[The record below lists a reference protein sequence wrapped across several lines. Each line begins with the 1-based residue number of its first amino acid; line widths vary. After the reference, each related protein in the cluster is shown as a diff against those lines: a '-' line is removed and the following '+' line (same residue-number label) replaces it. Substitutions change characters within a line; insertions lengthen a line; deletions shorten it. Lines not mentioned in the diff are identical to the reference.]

1 MKTVAFHVQCWWLG
15 GSERWVATLCAWLDA
30 SRFKI
35 TEVVVP
41 RGMIN
46 PLAATW
52 LPPTV
57 TLSDSD
63 AFPEADVVVTWGFP
77 DLCRRV
83 PRGRTVVDVQ
93 HVPGVNA
100 WVLKTALEASRAHTE
115 LGVHLAAVGDECVE
129 SFPAFMQHVVKVIPN
144 GVDPLTVVPQRPRDE
159 VRAGL
164 GLKPSH
170 KLAICVGRVSHAK
183 CTQLFLDA
191 VAQLPPEW
199 HGVTVGP
206 PQSVS
211 DTPEIIYGSTR
222 TWSCGPV
229 SHVGDLL
236 AAADVLVHPS
246 EFESHGLALNEAWLA
261 NVPTVAV
268 AHPTNRRFHRLH
280 GQMSELVDPRPTA
293 AQLADATKRAADWSP
308 AQLEHAYQVARCHYT
323 AQVMGQR
330 WSDYLDKL

>member
-1 MKTVAFHVQCWWLG
+1 MKTVAFHVQCWWVG
-15 GSERWVATLCAWLDA
+15 GSERWVATLCTWLDPA
-30 SRFKI
+30 RFKV

-52 LPPTV
+52 LPPAV
-57 TLSDSD
+57 ALSDSD
-63 AFPEADVVVTWGFP
+63 KFPEADVVVTWGFP

-83 PRGRTVVDVQ
+83 PPGRTVVDVQ
-93 HVPGVNA
+93 HVPGVNM
-100 WVLKTALEASRAHTE
+100 WVLKTAREAATAHQT
-115 LGVHLAAVGDECVE
+115 LGVHLAAVGEECAE
-129 SFPAFMQHVVKVIPN
+129 SFPAEVAHHVQVIPN
-144 GVDPLTVVPQRPRDE
+144 GVDPKTVLPHRRRDD

-164 GLKPSH
+164 GLRPTH

-183 CTQLFLDA
+183 NTQLFLDA
-191 VAQLPPEW
+191 VSHMPAEW

-206 PQSVS
+206 PQQLS
-211 DTPEIIYGSTR
+211 DIPEIRYGVR
-222 TWSCGPV
+222 TWSRGPV

-246 EFESHGLALNEAWLA
+246 EFESHGLTLNEAWLA
-261 NVPTVAV
+261 KVPTVAV
-268 AHPTNRRFHRLH
+268 AHPTNRRFQRLH

-293 AQLADATKRAADWSP
+293 VQLADATERAAAWSP
-308 AQLEHAYQVARCHYT
+308 AQLEHAYQVACRHYT